1 MVIKIFNAKKPKI
14 LLNCLSK
21 NIRNTQATIGE
32 QLVQLTLRTCF
43 HQGLFV
49 LQLGFL
55 LFVERLTLTEQIW
68 TTGIFNLERP
78 THISSVTSQTKEG
91 ALDGYSQSSI
101 TVIGALEQTPLV
113 ESHRGAFLVVFYGD
127 FEFTIPWHVQTTE
140 ITFAASAHFWI

>member
-1 MVIKIFNAKKPKI
+1 M
-14 LLNCLSK
+14 
-21 NIRNTQATIGE
+21 
-32 QLVQLTLRTCF
+32 
-43 HQGLFV
+43 
-49 LQLGFL
+49 
-55 LFVERLTLTEQIW
+55 FVERLTLTEQIW